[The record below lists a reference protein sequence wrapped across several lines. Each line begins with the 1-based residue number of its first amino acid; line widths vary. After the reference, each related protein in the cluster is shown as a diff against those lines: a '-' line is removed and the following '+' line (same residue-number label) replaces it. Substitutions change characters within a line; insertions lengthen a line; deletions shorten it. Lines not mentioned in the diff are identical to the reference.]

1 MHSTPKKSYSFGC
14 SRRCLFPA
22 DVDDIFPVF
31 SPPANGY
38 ATFLSSTPTNVLD
51 DICSLQEN
59 YLPFTPMS
67 PPLQSADAIVNYLN
81 SPVKQIPLHPMY
93 GEVLSQS
100 DLLLSPEPKRQKLD
114 DLNSAESLEIDLVTR
129 SSSTQF
135 NDGCL
140 STQISEINDLESQPT
155 HTQALFNYPADFE
168 VDLDKT
174 SDNPAREVRQSKLP
188 MQPVC
193 SPPSP
198 MYIDLTDDEPATAP
212 CFHYSDVSEPE
223 DDELS
228 TCAIKGMSSTE
239 QLLSE
244 DDEECAQALNK
255 VPFSLL
261 QNQESAAQL
270 GFIDWLPVYKAW
282 RPIDEDHVDF
292 SK

>member
-1 MHSTPKKSYSFGC
+1 MYSTPKKSNIFGC
-14 SRRCLFPA
+14 SRRCLFPPA
-22 DVDDIFPVF
+22 DYDDVYPVF

-38 ATFLSSTPTNVLD
+38 ATFLSSTPTTDVLD
-51 DICSLQEN
+51 NICSLQED
-59 YLPFTPMS
+59 YLPFTPLS
-67 PPLQSADAIVNYLN
+67 PPLQSVDAIVNYLN
-81 SPVKQIPLHPMY
+81 SPVKQIPLHPLY

-100 DLLLSPEPKRQKLD
+100 DFMLSPEPKRQRLD
-114 DLNSAESLEIDLVTR
+114 DPNRTEPLAMTQS
-129 SSSTQF
+129 SSSTQI
-135 NDGCL
+135 D
-140 STQISEINDLESQPT
+140 TQPT

-168 VDLDKT
+168 VDLDLT
-174 SDNPAREVRQSKLP
+174 PDNPAREVRQSKPP

-198 MYIDLTDDEPATAP
+198 MYIDLTDDEPTAVP
-212 CFHYSDVSEPE
+212 YFHYSDVSEPE
-223 DDELS
+223 DELS
-228 TCAIKGMSSTE
+228 THAIKGNSSTE